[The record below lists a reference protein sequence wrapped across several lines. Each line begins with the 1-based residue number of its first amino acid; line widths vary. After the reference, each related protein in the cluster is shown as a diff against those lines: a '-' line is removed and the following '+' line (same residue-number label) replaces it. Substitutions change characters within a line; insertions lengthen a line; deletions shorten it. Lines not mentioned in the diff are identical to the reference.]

1 MATDDYDYDKAY
13 VIRDRPRSTN
23 STASASS
30 LVYDFNKLE
39 EEEGEEEES
48 VVSSRSFAKIGAEAV
63 MAYENR
69 HRIRSASSSV
79 SSSRGGGGSG
89 SSVRAKKNQTV
100 RLFGSVARDEQ
111 VLDIVAP
118 SGKLGLIID
127 TPNEGPPVVY
137 AIKDSSVLGN
147 KVSVDD
153 RLIAIDDIDVR
164 NMTAI
169 EVSKLISSRNS
180 QPERK
185 LTLLRKRRP
194 PS

>member
-13 VIRDRPRSTN
+13 VIRDRVRSTN
-23 STASASS
+23 STTSATS

-39 EEEGEEEES
+39 EEEEES
-48 VVSSRSFAKIGAEAV
+48 VVSSDAAFSGKIGAEAV

-79 SSSRGGGGSG
+79 SSRAGS
-89 SSVRAKKNQTV
+89 SSVRTNQTV
-100 RLFGSVARDEQ
+100 RLFGSVARDEA

-185 LTLLRKRRP
+185 LTLLRKKRRTH
-194 PS
+194 S

>member
-1 MATDDYDYDKAY
+1 MATDEYDYDKAY
-13 VIRDRPRSTN
+13 VVRDRPRSTN
-23 STASASS
+23 STTSGSS

-39 EEEGEEEES
+39 EDS
-48 VVSSRSFAKIGAEAV
+48 VVSSPDPAFAGMIGAEAV

-79 SSSRGGGGSG
+79 SSLAG
-89 SSVRAKKNQTV
+89 SSKRAKQTT
-100 RLFGSVARDEQ
+100 RLLSNDPRDEI
-111 VLDIVAP
+111 LDIAAP

-147 KVSVDD
+147 KVFVDD
-153 RLIAIDDIDVR
+153 RLIAIDGIDVTT
-164 NMTAI
+164 MTAI

-180 QPERK
+180 HPERK
-185 LTLLRKRRP
+185 LTLLRRK
-194 PS
+194 